1 MIDYVSWNIAS
12 KQKGEQ
18 DKVNVDLAASGDAYK
33 DRRNQSVVA
42 EVVMR

>member
-12 KQKGEQ
+12 KQKDEQ
-18 DKVNVDLAASGDAYK
+18 DKVNADLAASSDTYK
-33 DRRNQSVVA
+33 DRRNHSVVA